1 MANTF
6 FKQIDCSNMT
16 DSYPTFSL
24 RMIFDD
30 EIQIKAGYQT
40 EKGVKYN
47 LKTDSNLLISCNKI
61 KSPTASYYQT
71 FRYIWAV
78 IDYGILKIK
87 NSY

>member
-1 MANTF
+1 
-6 FKQIDCSNMT
+6 MT
-16 DSYPTFSL
+16 DSYPPFSL

-61 KSPTASYYQT
+61 KSPTASYY
-71 FRYIWAV
+71 
-78 IDYGILKIK
+78 
-87 NSY
+87 